1 MDVALALVVPG
12 LLGGLLLAGFL
23 ARLNRRP
30 SAGLVR
36 RSALEAISP
45 DVINMAHIRVAGIG
59 GLSMIATGI
68 VIAIYLPE
76 IGFSL
81 LAALVLGVMLAGGL
95 IVYRSRRSGTGAS
108 GSDGLPPSVLALDE
122 HTTRVPPPDD
132 HDLMSWA
139 GRTPATW
146 QVRRES
152 AA

>member
-36 RSALEAISP
+36 RSVLEPISP
-45 DVINMAHIRVAGIG
+45 DVINMAHIRVAGVG
-59 GLSMIATGI
+59 GLSMVATGI

-81 LAALVLGVMLAGGL
+81 LAALVLGVILAVGL
-95 IVYRSRRSGTGAS
+95 IVFRSRRSAIDS
-108 GSDGLPPSVLALDE
+108 GGHDGFLPSVLTLDE
-122 HTTRVPPPDD
+122 HSTRVGPID
-132 HDLMSWA
+132 
-139 GRTPATW
+139 GRDGIGPRVVAT
-146 QVRRES
+146 
-152 AA
+152 A